1 MSKPLREDR
10 EQYRAFLIHK
20 LRQVADLSRGFA
32 RQLPYPEQKIW
43 EKKFMDS
50 LAEASKSLS
59 HAYHEE
65 FGRYPIDDGVVL

>member
-1 MSKPLREDR
+1 MPKPLREDR

-20 LRQVADLSRGFA
+20 LRQVSDLAQAFSR
-32 RQLPYPEQKIW
+32 LVPYSEQTIW

-50 LAEASKSLS
+50 LTEASKSLA

-65 FGRYPIDDGVVL
+65 FGKYPTDDGVVL